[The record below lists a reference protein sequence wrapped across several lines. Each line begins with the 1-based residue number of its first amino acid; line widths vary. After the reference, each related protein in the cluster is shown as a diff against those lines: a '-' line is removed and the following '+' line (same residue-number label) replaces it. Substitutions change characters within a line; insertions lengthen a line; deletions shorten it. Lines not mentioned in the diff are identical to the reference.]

1 MVNDPK
7 FNEQELLTEAYRH
20 FNARR
25 IDAVLARMQPSVDW
39 PNGVDGGRV
48 HGHDEVRAYWTR
60 QWTTLDPHVE
70 PLQIDTDPAGRT
82 VVQVQQVLR
91 DLEGNLIADSIVNH
105 VYTFRDGLIER
116 MEIE

>member
-1 MVNDPK
+1 
-7 FNEQELLTEAYRH
+7 
-20 FNARR
+20 
-25 IDAVLARMQPSVDW
+25 
-39 PNGVDGGRV
+39 
-48 HGHDEVRAYWTR
+48 
-60 QWTTLDPHVE
+60 
-70 PLQIDTDPAGRT
+70 LQIDTDPAGRT